1 MNLTNKQIFNC
12 EKKIYFQ
19 DQKDLWDLDILMVFL
34 KTRSM
39 TGEAFSQVVFS
50 LNQKNRLNKMISY
63 CSHVSV

>member
-1 MNLTNKQIFNC
+1 MWKKNLFPGSERFVRFRYSNGFPKNQT
-12 EKKIYFQ
+12 
-19 DQKDLWDLDILMVFL
+19 
-34 KTRSM
+34 T